1 MTGMAARAQ
10 AKHLIDFVPD
20 DKLSFILNYIK
31 SFTPAKKTSSKINHE
46 KKAAYQSL
54 LADAQPIQGKT
65 LSLNGQD
72 EVADI
77 ILKKYESIN

>member
-10 AKHLIDFVPD
+10 AKNLIDFVPD
-20 DKLSFILNYIK
+20 DKLSFILSYIQ
-31 SFTPAKKTSSKINHE
+31 SFAPIKKNSTKINLE
-46 KKAAYQSL
+46 KKAAYKAL
-54 LADAQPIQGKT
+54 LADVHPIQGKP

-77 ILKKYESIN
+77 ILSKYESVN